1 MDFDL
6 ILPGLRHAGEMARL
20 WRWGLLTGLAALG
33 PLARG
38 SVVAHQ
44 TGHGWEVRDA
54 WERKVVLPA
63 APRRIV
69 SLSPAVTSL
78 IFELGL
84 QDRLAGVTRYCRL
97 PPDHA
102 GLPRLGGGDA
112 PLEGLMAVKPD
123 LVLAGTVLPES
134 EVRRLESLPLP
145 VVVFRQQTFEDIFED
160 ATALAAFLEAG
171 AEARARIGDA
181 RGRLEAIR
189 KDRPSR
195 GGKALLLF
203 SDQGDI
209 WTSGA
214 GSYGDEAMRLLG
226 LENVAAGMA
235 PPWTRL
241 SREFVLQEQP
251 AILVFSSP
259 VPDGQAER
267 ELARLRENWRKD
279 AYWSKLPAVRDGRIV
294 LVPDNRLEIPSL
306 RMVEAVEWIR
316 QKLEESGRLKP

>member
-6 ILPGLRHAGEMARL
+6 ILLAPRHAGEMARFWL
-20 WRWGLLTGLAALG
+20 WGLLWGVVALG

-38 SVVAHQ
+38 SVVACR
-44 TGHGWEVRDA
+44 TDRGWEVRDA
-54 WERKVVLPA
+54 RERRIFLPA
-63 APRRIV
+63 APRRMV
-69 SLSPAVTSL
+69 SLSPAVTSML
-78 IFELGL
+78 FELGL
-84 QDRLAGVTRYCRL
+84 QDRLVGVTRYCRL
-97 PPDHA
+97 PPGYA

-134 EVRRLESLPLP
+134 EVRRLESLPLA

-160 ATALAAFLEAG
+160 ATALAALLGAG
-171 AEARARIGDA
+171 AEARARIGEA
-181 RGRLEAIR
+181 RDRLEAIR
-189 KDRPSR
+189 KNRPPR
-195 GGKALLLF
+195 GGKTLLLF

-235 PPWTRL
+235 SPWTRL

-251 AILVFSSP
+251 AVLLFSSP
-259 VPDGQAER
+259 VPDGEAER
-267 ELARLRENWRKD
+267 ELARLRENWGKD
-279 AYWSKLPAVRDGRIV
+279 AFWSKVPAVRDGRII

-316 QKLEESGRLKP
+316 QKLENGGRL